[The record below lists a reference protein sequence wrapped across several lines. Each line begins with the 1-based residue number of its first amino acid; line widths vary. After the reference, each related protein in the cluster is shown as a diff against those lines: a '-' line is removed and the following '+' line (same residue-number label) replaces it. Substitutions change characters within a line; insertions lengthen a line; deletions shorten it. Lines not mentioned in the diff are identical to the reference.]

1 MPSEIE
7 SQMNIIFEIKPKNYI
22 FGRDLEIL
30 EEKLLIRLLM
40 CQSNFIL
47 LLQSQTVTQNII
59 FCSLVATC
67 LYITLIL
74 LTHIYYIREA
84 FA

>member
-1 MPSEIE
+1 
-7 SQMNIIFEIKPKNYI
+7 MNIIFEIKPKNYI
-22 FGRDLEIL
+22 FGKDLEIL

-59 FCSLVATC
+59 FCSLVAKC